1 MRFTIDSLTAGEIYE
16 IRIIAVNAA
25 GESSPSNSVQVIAAA
40 VPDQPLPVSK
50 IYGDRE
56 QITFGWQ
63 APDDGGLPIIAYQI
77 MWDGIQTDEF

>member
-40 VPDQPLPVSK
+40 VPD
-50 IYGDRE
+50 
-56 QITFGWQ
+56 
-63 APDDGGLPIIAYQI
+63 
-77 MWDGIQTDEF
+77 